1 MFPLAITPMELI
13 FRRMIA
19 VSVVLHVAALGICAL
34 WAGFRSPPA
43 RFLSV
48 TVVDL
53 VGGEA
58 FAPPPPERA
67 KPAEPAPPA
76 PTKSAEEEKTPAPP
90 APTKSAKEEKTPVPS
105 PPVTAKAE
113 KKSKEE
119 ERPNAMALAESL
131 RKMREKRNSAEHVQ
145 QTVRTIRKEKAAR
158 SAIRQIGERVAHRI
172 DLSAV
177 QPASKSALPSAPA
190 GLAGATGNARV
201 PPEHLAYFRQLD
213 ERIRSNWTVPAI
225 AMGDKENLIVQLRI
239 VIEQDG
245 RVSLVRMEKTSGNS
259 YFDDSVLRAINKA
272 SPLPIPPE
280 QLRGGEDHYEV
291 GFRFYGAGGGV

>member
-76 PTKSAEEEKTPAPP
+76 PTE
-90 APTKSAKEEKTPVPS
+90 SAKEEKTPAPS

-113 KKSKEE
+113 KKSREE
-119 ERPNAMALAESL
+119 EKPNAMALAESL

-145 QTVRTIRKEKAAR
+145 QAVRTIRREKAAR

-172 DLSAV
+172 DLSTV
-177 QPASKSALPSAPA
+177 RPASKSELPSPPA

-225 AMGDKENLIVQLRI
+225 AMGEKENLIVQLRI

>member
-76 PTKSAEEEKTPAPP
+76 PTE
-90 APTKSAKEEKTPVPS
+90 SAKEEKTPAPS

-113 KKSKEE
+113 KKSREE
-119 ERPNAMALAESL
+119 EKPNAMALAESL

-145 QTVRTIRKEKAAR
+145 QAVRTIRREKAAR

-172 DLSAV
+172 DLSTV
-177 QPASKSALPSAPA
+177 RPASKSELPSPPA

>member
-19 VSVVLHVAALGICAL
+19 LSVVLHVAALGICAL
-34 WAGFRSPPA
+34 WAGFRSPPP

-53 VGGEA
+53 VGGKA
-58 FAPPPPERA
+58 FAPPPRERA

-90 APTKSAKEEKTPVPS
+90 APTKSAKEEKTPAPS

-131 RKMREKRNSAEHVQ
+131 RKMREKKNSAEHVQ
-145 QTVRTIRKEKAAR
+145 QAVRTIRKEKAAR

-190 GLAGATGNARV
+190 GLAGAAGNARV

-213 ERIRSNWTVPAI
+213 ERIRSNWTVPGI
-225 AMGDKENLIVQLRI
+225 AVGEKENLIVQLRI

-272 SPLPIPPE
+272 SPLPIPPV
-280 QLRGGEDHYEV
+280 QLRGGEDYYEV

>member
-19 VSVVLHVAALGICAL
+19 LSVVLHVAALGICAM
-34 WAGFRSPPA
+34 WAGFHSPPA

-53 VGGEA
+53 VGGKA

-76 PTKSAEEEKTPAPP
+76 PAKSAE
-90 APTKSAKEEKTPVPS
+90 EEKTPVPS

-113 KKSKEE
+113 KKSKE

-145 QTVRTIRKEKAAR
+145 QAVRTIRKEKAAR

-225 AMGDKENLIVQLRI
+225 VVGEKENLIVQLRI

-272 SPLPIPPE
+272 SPLPIPPV
-280 QLRGGEDHYEV
+280 QLRGGEDYYEV